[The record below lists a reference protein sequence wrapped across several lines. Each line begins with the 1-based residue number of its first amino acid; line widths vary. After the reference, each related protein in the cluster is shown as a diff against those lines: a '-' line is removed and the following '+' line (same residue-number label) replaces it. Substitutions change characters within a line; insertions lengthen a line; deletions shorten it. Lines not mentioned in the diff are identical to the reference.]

1 MNALTL
7 QTFDRRPLSHTLAI
21 AAMLALAACAA
32 PPADK
37 PATPPA
43 ATTSPAA
50 SVPAK
55 PPRAAQPGAA
65 VGPIVETDAGRLVPV
80 AWSDL
85 IDFDTDPLDEV
96 HKAFRFSCVYLQ
108 RRDAARWAASCNRL
122 NKLAPNDLAGLRALL
137 KDMQPYQVESDDGV
151 PTGPITG
158 YYEPVLRGS
167 RVARNPYF
175 YPLYS
180 RPTELIAADAKKN
193 GGISRARMAGGQMV
207 PFFSRAEMMKGE
219 GQRVM
224 QGREIVWV
232 DDPMD
237 VMLIEVQGSGRVM
250 LPDGGAIRLTYA
262 DHNGHAFRNYSH
274 WFKETGTL
282 NSPSIVQIGQ
292 WARSNPPEKVL
303 PMFLSNPQVVFFR
316 HEPVRDVTVG
326 PPGAAGVPLV
336 PLRAIA
342 VDPKSIPLAAP
353 VWIDFKSP
361 ISDVQYRRLVF
372 AQDVGGAIKGAVRAD
387 YFWGFGQQA
396 GELAAKT
403 RFAPGRMWVLLPKG

>member
-1 MNALTL
+1 MNALTPSTTRSSL
-7 QTFDRRPLSHTLAI
+7 QRAFVALAALAI
-21 AAMLALAACAA
+21 TACAA
-32 PPADK
+32 PTAEKQAAPAPS
-37 PATPPA
+37 PAPA
-43 ATTSPAA
+43 AAI
-50 SVPAK
+50 PAK
-55 PPRAAQPGAA
+55 PHTPAAASAA
-65 VGPIVETDAGRLVPV
+65 VGPILETDAGRLVPV
-80 AWSDL
+80 AWSEL

-108 RRDAARWAASCNRL
+108 RRDAARWATACNRL
-122 NKLAPNDLAGLRALL
+122 NKLAPTDQAGLRALL
-137 KDMQPYQVESDDGV
+137 KDMQPYRVESDDGV

-167 RVARNPYF
+167 RTARNPYF

-180 RPTELIAADAKKN
+180 RPSELISADSKKN

-207 PFFSRAEMMKGE
+207 PFFSRAEMTKGE

-262 DHNGHAFRNYSH
+262 DHNGHGFKNYST

-292 WARSNPPEKVL
+292 WARSNPHDKVL

-361 ISDVQYRRLVF
+361 ISDVQYRRIVF

-403 RFAPGRMWVLLPKG
+403 RFAPGRMWVLLPKA